1 MTQQALDVQ
10 TRLFLLRHGEVDW
23 TRVVGGEP
31 PLSAAGIATAEM
43 AAATLP
49 RFDCLAASPQRPARE
64 AAETIGLVRGIAQW
78 WQEDLEEIRTVMP
91 LADAGAYAAWLDRL
105 FESYDTSADGESLAD
120 GAARMAAAL
129 RRIGDRFHGR
139 TTLVV
144 SHPVILLAF
153 RANQSAT
160 PLSRDQVQAM
170 PDLALATL
178 DYLEGRFYI
187 VQDFPIRWTAHQV
200 DG

>member
-1 MTQQALDVQ
+1 MTQQGFQ
-10 TRLFLLRHGEVDW
+10 TRLFLLRHGEVEW
-23 TRVVGGEP
+23 TRIVGGEP
-31 PLSAAGIATAEM
+31 PLSAAGM
-43 AAATLP
+43 AATELAAAALP
-49 RFDCLAASPQRPARE
+49 RFEHIAASPQRPARE
-64 AAETIGLVRGIAQW
+64 TAETIGLVRGVTQW
-78 WQEDLEEIRTVMP
+78 WQEDLDEIRTAST

-105 FESYDTSADGESLAD
+105 FESYDASADGESLAD

-153 RANQSAT
+153 RANQTQT
-160 PLSRDQVQAM
+160 PISRDQVQAM

-187 VQDFPIRWTAHQV
+187 VADFPIRWTTHRV